1 MIHIERCP
9 LTSSVSSHCFTH
21 SHARGSR
28 EDPLCSK
35 QTQSAAPTVAP
46 NPPSPHMT
54 NEFNYPFYVLHPL
67 PPILKFSLPST
78 GPLLTA
84 LPVTALKT
92 STKDFVVGNT
102 PDGQTALN
110 SQTKRLSWA
119 TVNWLTASSSVGGS
133 SGGGAGTSNSS
144 ES

>member
-1 MIHIERCP
+1 MSSYSHRAVSTHQFCLITLLHP
-9 LTSSVSSHCFTH
+9 LPRQRQQGGPTLQQTDTV
-21 SHARGSR
+21 GSI
-28 EDPLCSK
+28 
-35 QTQSAAPTVAP
+35 

-102 PDGQTALN
+102 PDGQTAFN